1 MIELKRLAIDTS
13 KHVFTLHGVDASDR
27 PVLRRELRR
36 GRWEAF
42 LAGLAPTE
50 VVLEACGGSHHWGR
64 RALALGHRVRLI
76 PPQYVKPFV
85 RRGKND
91 RIDAEAIAEA
101 AARPGMAEVAVK
113 SAEAQAQGM
122 LLKMRELLVKQRT
135 QLANALRG
143 HAAEY
148 GLVAAQGMSQ
158 VEPLL
163 AAVAA
168 DPAIPPLAKAVLARL
183 GQQVAHLDAEIAA
196 LDAELLALHKAHPI
210 SRLLEGVPGIGPVTA
225 ISLALAIDPAQFT
238 SGRHLAAFLGLTPR
252 QHSTGGKTRLGRISR
267 AGNRRLRTLLVVGA
281 SAVIRHVRPGARLAS
296 PWLLALLAR
305 KPRKLAAVALA
316 NKMAR
321 IVWAMM
327 TRGEAYR
334 RPTGS
339 ARRHAGDRRHAGRRL
354 SRASVPPVQECSR
367 KAMAFGRS
375 ERRDTLGAFVARR
388 GRLSVQ
394 GPPAQ
399 PIRASGQ
406 RAAPTGRTHDRNR
419 TARQIP
425 TATALA
431 TEGPSTHERS
441 NTHPAGPDRTRSSEP
456 GGGPPPAA
464 QGPILSEQSTAHPIG
479 PDRARSS
486 EPGGGPLPD
495 ARGPILSEWSTM
507 RPAGSDRSRS
517 PEPDGCSPPD
527 APVSIL
533 SEWST
538 MHPPGSDRSRSP
550 EPGGRRSPVAQ
561 RSLLSETRRRRPAC
575 PGSPIVSERSATR
588 RAEARPRMDE
598 SPRPVDRRQAGRSRG
613 HPPGR
618 RAAQTSAPRGAAPGR
633 PA

>member
-225 ISLALAIDPAQFT
+225 ISLALAIDPAQFI

-327 TRGEAYR
+327 TRGEAIGGPRGRPRR
-334 RPTGS
+334 RPPPCAGGEPPCRPPPEPRVGATG
-339 ARRHAGDRRHAGRRL
+339 ARAQQKGDGFRAIRAAGH
-354 SRASVPPVQECSR
+354 
-367 KAMAFGRS
+367 
-375 ERRDTLGAFVARR
+375 LGAFVARR

-431 TEGPSTHERS
+431 TEGPSTHER
-441 NTHPAGPDRTRSSEP
+441 G
-456 GGGPPPAA
+456 
-464 QGPILSEQSTAHPIG
+464 
-479 PDRARSS
+479 ARKSV
-486 EPGGGPLPD
+486 PLH
-495 ARGPILSEWSTM
+495 G
-507 RPAGSDRSRS
+507 RPA
-517 PEPDGCSPPD
+517 
-527 APVSIL
+527 
-533 SEWST
+533 
-538 MHPPGSDRSRSP
+538 
-550 EPGGRRSPVAQ
+550 
-561 RSLLSETRRRRPAC
+561 TRRRLARTTSIC
-575 PGSPIVSERSATR
+575 PSR
-588 RAEARPRMDE
+588 RCAREGGFVRK
-598 SPRPVDRRQAGRSRG
+598 
-613 HPPGR
+613 
-618 RAAQTSAPRGAAPGR
+618 
-633 PA
+633 